1 MTRLFPI
8 ALVAAALAAPL
19 QAQAPSAEATRA
31 ATAVVDIQAPPAR
44 SQAAVEAQ
52 LKELRSGASIRAMGS
67 RDPRFKAEAAKNS
80 PAFNAGIARMGAIQA
95 DAVGPILREMQPA
108 SRQMAIEAY
117 ARNFTVAELE
127 AIAAFYKSPAGA
139 KLLQRQGAINAE
151 VQQAMAKRFGP
162 RMQAAEKAAA
172 PKMQAEMQKLF
183 PQGK

>member
-8 ALVAAALAAPL
+8 ALMAAALAAPV

-31 ATAVVDIQAPPAR
+31 ATAVVDIQAPLAR

-52 LKELRSGASIRAMGS
+52 LKEMRSGAAIRAMGS

-80 PAFNAGIARMGAIQA
+80 PAFNAAIARMGAIQA

-108 SRQMAIEAY
+108 SRQLAIEAY

-127 AIAAFYKSPAGA
+127 AIAAFYKSPAGS